1 MSSNVLAGHFHEL
14 ANGFFDQFL
23 NIFHAAC
30 VCHLWQ
36 FTDFLDVHFL
46 QVEGDSIPHLSGG
59 LRKVLDGLSSVV
71 GGSILFS
78 YCFVKVG
85 IHETHNPIF
94 CMAFRSSRR
103 ANLGEARD
111 T

>member
-36 FTDFLDVHFL
+36 FTDFLDAQFL

-71 GGSILFS
+71 GAAYYFPTVLLKLVSMKRITPFS
-78 YCFVKVG
+78 AWLSVPQG
-85 IHETHNPIF
+85 GPI
-94 CMAFRSSRR
+94 
-103 ANLGEARD
+103 
-111 T
+111 